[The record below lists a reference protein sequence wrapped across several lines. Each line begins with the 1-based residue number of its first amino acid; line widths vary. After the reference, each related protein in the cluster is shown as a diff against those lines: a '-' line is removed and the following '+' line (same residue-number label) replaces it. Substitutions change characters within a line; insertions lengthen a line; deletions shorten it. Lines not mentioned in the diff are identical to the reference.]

1 MKETNS
7 YELLLDS
14 EEQLK
19 GLPASIIEAAAHTA
33 KEKGKNG
40 WIITLQAP
48 SYVPFMKYSENREL
62 RRKLYM
68 AYNTQCIHDNE
79 QNNEDVVKQLVNL
92 RMQLAQLLG
101 FKNYA
106 DYALRKRMA
115 ENSERVYQLLDQ
127 LLEAYTPTARE
138 EVKEIEALAQRNRRK
153 RLPADAGWDF
163 SYYDRKTEK

>member
-1 MKETNS
+1 
-7 YELLLDS
+7 
-14 EEQLK
+14 
-19 GLPASIIEAAAHTA
+19 
-33 KEKGKNG
+33 
-40 WIITLQAP
+40 
-48 SYVPFMKYSENREL
+48 MKYSENREL

-127 LLEAYTPTARE
+127 LAGSIYTNRPRRSE
-138 EVKEIEALAQRNRRK
+138 RN
-153 RLPADAGWDF
+153 
-163 SYYDRKTEK
+163 

>member
-1 MKETNS
+1 M
-7 YELLLDS
+7 LLDS

-19 GLPASIIEAAAHTA
+19 GLPESIIEAAAHTA

-48 SYVPFMKYSENREL
+48 SYVPFMKYCENREL

-101 FKNYA
+101 
-106 DYALRKRMA
+106 LRIMQTTHFANVWQKTV
-115 ENSERVYQLLDQ
+115 SEY
-127 LLEAYTPTARE
+127 
-138 EVKEIEALAQRNRRK
+138 I
-153 RLPADAGWDF
+153 
-163 SYYDRKTEK
+163 SYSISCWKHIRQPPEKK